1 VDIYSKSYIHSV
13 TSCAK
18 SISGT
23 INEHGAQNRVFLK
36 SRKQFIMF
44 AILPKSKD
52 FLFDCDAEFFNSK
65 DEAIDAAFD
74 WSVELNGDS
83 IQIFRQCG
91 LNWVALTSVFA

>member
-1 VDIYSKSYIHSV
+1 MIP
-13 TSCAK
+13 CATNT
-18 SISGT
+18 SGT
-23 INEHGAQNRVFLK
+23 VNGHGAQNRVFLK
-36 SRKQFIMF
+36 SRKQFTMF
-44 AILPKSKD
+44 AILPKSED

-65 DEAIDAAFD
+65 DEAVDAAFD